1 MRKETR
7 KIAGTIIMSLLFV
20 VLLSINGIQVN
31 AATPEASIGKKNY
44 ATLQQAINKVKTGQ
58 TIKLK
63 KNVKLSGDNYLVIDG
78 KRFTL
83 DLNKKTISYTG
94 ENDACHIKNGANVTV
109 KNGTL
114 KVNGQDREA
123 FFYNEATLT
132 LNNVNCKGS
141 IFNEGRRGEY
151 TFWGHTEP
159 ATSRG
164 NCLIEGGDFT
174 EPIYNY
180 GYMKIKNGKFT
191 SNTNCIVI
199 KNGTLTI
206 EDGSFK
212 AKESPICIAP
222 ARSGYYSQRIEIQM
236 FGGVFR
242 SIKGKVAVLMDISS
256 SYYEKA
262 LRFIISGG
270 TIYKSSKGK
279 WYQNI
284 GKVEISP
291 KVFALGG
298 GNLVKGNS
306 KIQNITVKN
315 ETKTYTQ
322 AQLQKKARSFSIG
335 AKAKGKI
342 SYKVTSGTNYISV
355 NKKGE
360 VTIKKGTPVGVYKVK
375 VTAAAVSKYSKAE
388 KEIVIIIKE

>member
-20 VLLSINGIQVN
+20 VLLSINGIKVN

-44 ATLQQAINKVKTGQ
+44 TTLQQAINKVKTGQ

-141 IFNEGRRGEY
+141 IFNDGVYYGFDRVNFTAGI
-151 TFWGHTEP
+151 
-159 ATSRG
+159 
-164 NCLIEGGDFT
+164 CIIESGKFT

-180 GYMKIKNGKFT
+180 GNMTIKGGEFT
-191 SNTNCIVI
+191 SNTNCVI
-199 KNGTLTI
+199 AKAGTLSI
-206 EDGSFK
+206 AGGSLK
-212 AKESPICIAP
+212 SKESPVYMP
-222 ARSGYYSQRIEIQM
+222 HGGGGYRYSVKMQMSGGLLQSTKGQVAILINIGAYNYKNNIRIT
-236 FGGVFR
+236 V
-242 SIKGKVAVLMDISS
+242 
-256 SYYEKA
+256 
-262 LRFIISGG
+262 SGG
-270 TIYKSSKGK
+270 TIYKSLKGE

-284 GKVEISP
+284 REISP
-291 KVFALGG
+291 IVLVMG
-298 GNLVKGNS
+298 GNLVKANS

-315 ETKTYTQ
+315 ETKTYAK

-375 VTAAAVSKYSKAE
+375 VTVAAVSKYSKTE
-388 KEIVIIIKE
+388 KEIIIIIKE